1 MILNFAACLENKF
14 YTNVTIR
21 AIPCNG
27 VRECCSGEDEVCYL
41 SNAMIW
47 VPFGVVLL
55 VSKLLWATMKLFVTM
70 YKTPESP
77 EAMIDPYPNP
87 EKCQNLKG
95 DELAELKVWNLNP
108 AYNST

>member
-1 MILNFAACLENKF
+1 
-14 YTNVTIR
+14 
-21 AIPCNG
+21 
-27 VRECCSGEDEVCYL
+27 
-41 SNAMIW
+41 
-47 VPFGVVLL
+47 
-55 VSKLLWATMKLFVTM
+55 MKLFVTM